1 MRIIFF
7 NLPLNKNIIKRMK
20 KSSTNNTETFATI
33 VMGVLAI
40 FLLKSLFEND
50 NSKIVSKKGLKIL
63 SDKDKMNE
71 LNKKIISSEQ
81 SQSKEDIVI

>member
-1 MRIIFF
+1 
-7 NLPLNKNIIKRMK
+7 MK

-81 SQSKEDIVI
+81 SQSKEDIII